1 MRIRFVGSN
10 VQCLVYERSDS
21 ETIPAGIDCFYDQG
35 SVGQLGAYH
44 ANLDALNQVSVG
56 RTVVVGVGIPGGA
69 PRRVW
74 SHPETQSGGE
84 QSYVSSPSTIT
95 LRLGE
100 TVRIG
105 STRIACL
112 YERADIVDVGAAAV
126 ACVNDG
132 GSVRAAVGTT
142 DDIFRVTPTT
152 IPDTLRYAIFVSDRV
167 AAILRM
173 KNGLSTLMV
182 QGRHFT

>member
-1 MRIRFVGSN
+1 M
-10 VQCLVYERSDS
+10 QCLVYERSDS
-21 ETIPAGIDCFYDQG
+21 ETVPAGIDCFYDKG

-56 RTVVVGVGIPGGA
+56 RTVVAGVGIPGGA
-69 PRRVW
+69 PTRIW
-74 SHPETQSGGE
+74 SLPETQSGGE
-84 QSYVSSPSTIT
+84 QSYVSSPNTIT

-112 YERADIVDVGAAAV
+112 FQRADIVDVAAMAV
-126 ACVNDG
+126 ACINDG
-132 GSVRAAVGTT
+132 GSVGGSVGGAVGTT
-142 DDIFRVTPTT
+142 DDIFRVAPTT
-152 IPDTLRYAIFVSDRV
+152 IPDTPRYAIFVTDRL
-167 AAILRM
+167 AAVLRI

-182 QGRHFT
+182 QGRHFK